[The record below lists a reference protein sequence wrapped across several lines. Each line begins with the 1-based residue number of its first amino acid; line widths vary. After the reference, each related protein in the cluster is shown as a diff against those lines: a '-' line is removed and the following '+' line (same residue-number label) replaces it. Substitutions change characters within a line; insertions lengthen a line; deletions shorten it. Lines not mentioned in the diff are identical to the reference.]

1 MLSEL
6 KAKGIKLAVVS
17 NKPDSAVQKLSR
29 EYFGDRMDFASARA
43 TACAASRTPTWRR
56 RR

>member
-6 KAKGIKLAVVS
+6 KAKDIKLAVVS